1 LIGLVEG
8 GLELDDGL
16 IEVNGEVPVAVVVL
30 GESQSVESLVV
41 GEIKSKDFLIPLL
54 LLLVIGLEHVPQG
67 QLVIAR

>member
-41 GEIKSKDFLIPLL
+41 GEIKS
-54 LLLVIGLEHVPQG
+54 
-67 QLVIAR
+67 